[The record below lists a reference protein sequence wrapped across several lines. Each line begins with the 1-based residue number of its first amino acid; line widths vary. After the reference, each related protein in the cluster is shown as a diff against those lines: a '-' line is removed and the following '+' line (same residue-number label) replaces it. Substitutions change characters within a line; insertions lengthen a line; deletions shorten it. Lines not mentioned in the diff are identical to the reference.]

1 MNGDISCSPTASPPV
16 VVVIVAYNSG
26 PDLQRAVDAL
36 GAQTYPDFQ
45 GVVWDNAS
53 TDGSVEALR
62 LPSRIGLHRSA
73 ENVGSAAGNHRA
85 AALLPGARWIACLNP
100 DAFAEPG
107 WLAALVAAGES
118 TGAAAVGSLQ
128 LHDPDPALLDGV
140 GDVLSI
146 GGVAWRG
153 GYLRPRADYNLRE
166 AEIFAPCAAASLYRR
181 DAFEAAGGFDERYFA
196 FFEDV
201 DLGFRLRLGGH
212 RAAFAPA
219 AVVRHVGGGSAS
231 KVSGFAER
239 HGLRNLVRTFVKDM
253 PLVLWPLALPAHF
266 VSLAVLLWIGW
277 KRGVLGPR
285 WQGLVEGWAG
295 AAPYLAE
302 NLRTP
307 KRLGGVLPFLVWNP
321 LSLRARRPV
330 LRRPARP

>member
-1 MNGDISCSPTASPPV
+1 MTAVLV
-16 VVVIVAYNSG
+16 VVVAYDSG
-26 PDLQRAVDAL
+26 PDLQRCVDAL
-36 GAQTYPDFQ
+36 GAQTFGDWTA
-45 GVVWDNAS
+45 VVWDNAS
-53 TDGSVEALR
+53 SDGSTHSLR
-62 LPSRIGLHRSA
+62 LPRGVRLHRSEA
-73 ENVGSAAGNHRA
+73 NLGFAAANNRA
-85 AALLPGARWIACLNP
+85 AELAPSRWIACLNP

-107 WLAALVAAGES
+107 WLAALVEAGER

-128 LHDPDPALLDGV
+128 LHDADPQRLDGV

-153 GYLRPRADYNLRE
+153 GYLRPRADYDLRE
-166 AEIFAPCAAASLYRR
+166 AEILAPCAAAALYRR
-181 DAFEAAGGFDERYFA
+181 DAWERAGGLDERYFA

-201 DLGFRLRLGGH
+201 DLGVRLRLAGE
-212 RAAFAPA
+212 RAVFAPD

-253 PLVLWPLALPAHF
+253 PLVLWPVALPAHL

-277 KRGVLGPR
+277 KRGVLRPR
-285 WQGLVEGWAG
+285 WQGLVEGWSG
-295 AAPYLAE
+295 ALPYLAE

-307 KRLGGVLPFLVWNP
+307 KRVGNLLPFLVWNP

-330 LRRPARP
+330 FRPWRP

>member
-1 MNGDISCSPTASPPV
+1 VKSNRGSV
-16 VVVIVAYNSG
+16 LVVIVAFNSG
-26 PDLQRAVDAL
+26 PDLQRAIDGLA
-36 GAQTYPDFQ
+36 GQTFREFQ
-45 GVVWDNAS
+45 AVVWDNAS
-53 TDGSVEALR
+53 SDGSTDELR
-62 LPSRIGLHRSA
+62 LPPNVRLHRSPD
-73 ENVGSAAGNHRA
+73 NLGFAAANNRA
-85 AALLPGARWIACLNP
+85 AALGPSRWIACLNP
-100 DAFAEPG
+100 DAFPEPG
-107 WLAALVAAGES
+107 WLAALVEAGER

-128 LHDPDPALLDGV
+128 LHDADPALLDGV

-153 GYLRPRADYNLRE
+153 GYLRPRAAYHLGE
-166 AEIFAPCAAASLYRR
+166 AEIFAPCAAAALYRR
-181 DAFEAAGGFDERYFA
+181 DAFESAGGFDERYFA

-201 DLGFRLRLGGH
+201 DLGLRLRLAGH
-212 RAAFAPA
+212 SAVFAPD

-239 HGLRNLVRTFVKDM
+239 HGLRNLVRTFAKSM
-253 PLVLWPLALPAHF
+253 PLVLWPIALPAHL
-266 VSLAVLLWIGW
+266 VSLVVLLWIGY

-295 AAPYLAE
+295 ALPYIAQ

-307 KRLGGVLPFLVWNP
+307 KRVSAVLPFLVFNP
-321 LSLRARRPV
+321 LSLRQRRPV